1 MSNIEITIEDTIYIQ
16 DILDWAHN
24 NNEQV
29 LDPYKYM
36 QSRNNSI
43 TKVEF
48 SHYIKIILSI
58 SPAVIVRPHP
68 NVFTYRKTAYLEKYL
83 AKGGYRAEYEK
94 AQEKLEEER
103 RRKDIELEGI
113 TTTIKTSKEAIEL
126 AKDSNNKAFWS
137 NVIAIISAL
146 IALVAIII
154 RKKN

>member
-1 MSNIEITIEDTIYIQ
+1 MTINELTIEEAIRIQ
-16 DILDWAHN
+16 DILEWAQN
-24 NNEQV
+24 NNEHD
-29 LDPYKYM
+29 LSPYKYI

-48 SHYIKIILSI
+48 AHYFKIIKAI
-58 SPAVIVRPHP
+58 SPAVIKQQQPYSLS
-68 NVFTYRKTAYLEKYL
+68 FIKTAYLEKYL
-83 AKGGYRAEYEK
+83 SKGGYRAEFDK
-94 AQEKLEEER
+94 AQEKLEEEK

-154 RKKN
+154 SLKN